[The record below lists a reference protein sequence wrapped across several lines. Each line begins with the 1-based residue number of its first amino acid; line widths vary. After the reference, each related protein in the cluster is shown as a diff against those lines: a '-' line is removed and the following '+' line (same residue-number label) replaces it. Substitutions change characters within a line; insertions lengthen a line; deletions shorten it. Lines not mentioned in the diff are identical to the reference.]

1 VSVPGSCDVAVLGA
15 GIAGLTAARAL
26 AGAGVRVRV
35 HEARDRVGGRLLSV
49 TDNGC
54 TVDLGATWFWPNEAL
69 VQELVVELGV
79 STFQQGLAGDA
90 MFEADHHGARR
101 IEGNPID
108 TVSGRFA
115 HGAQALA
122 LRLAE
127 RLPAG
132 ALRLRDPVMRV
143 LVNDGVVAVE
153 AASGVTTAR
162 HVVVAI
168 PPALA
173 VEAINFSPDLP
184 ADMRILAESTAVWM
198 GGVVKAVAVFDKAYW
213 RDVGLAG
220 AAVSHQGPFSEVHD
234 HSGPGGSPA
243 ALFGFAAAAPFDG
256 ATPEQIGAAF
266 ADQLCRLFGAAAATP
281 RHIHVTDWSAELYTS
296 PRAPAVPAAHRWPD
310 PLGIHGDG
318 SAAPRTHRRRC
329 LGRLTSSSGHPGRH
343 RGRVSRRNSGAW
355 RDTAAGQR
363 QRRPAR
369 GRPVDGRWSAGA
381 AA

>member
-1 VSVPGSCDVAVLGA
+1 MSVPGSCDVAVLGA

-213 RDVGLAG
+213 RDLGLAG

-281 RHIHVTDWSAELYTS
+281 RHIHVTDWSAERYTS
-296 PRAPAVPAAHRWPD
+296 PRAPSPRAATT
-310 PLGIHGDG
+310 GY
-318 SAAPRTHRRRC
+318 
-329 LGRLTSSSGHPGRH
+329 GHPLYQRPTAGRIH
-343 RGRVSRRNSGAW
+343 WASTE
-355 RDTAAGQR
+355 TAARHPGHIEGAVWAGSR
-363 QRRPAR
+363 AAR
-369 GRPVDGRWSAGA
+369 AILVATEA
-381 AA
+381 A